1 MNVVDELKKYKELLD
16 SGIITQEE
24 FENKKSEL
32 LSVSSNYSVQPE
44 SNDKPDEGA
53 NPSVAKAKNRKK
65 PLIVGIIVGVVVLA
79 VVLTVVCVHVMK
91 MKKDFKDMYGDF
103 GGERWCTIASDGS
116 YMKIDTNPND
126 VEDYVE
132 YSAWNKIKSVCKELG
147 FSDAV
152 IAKMESTSSLSG
164 RQSESNDKYEVSWTY
179 HPDNGLEV
187 IFSLK

>member
-32 LSVSSNYSVQPE
+32 LSISSNYSDQTD
-44 SNDKPDEGA
+44 SKDTPDEGDST
-53 NPSVAKAKNRKK
+53 SVAKTKNKK
-65 PLIVGIIVGVVVLA
+65 IPLIVGSIIGVVILA
-79 VVLTVVCVHVMK
+79 VVLTVVLVHDT
-91 MKKDFKDMYGDF
+91 KKDVKDMYGDF
-103 GGERWCTIASDGS
+103 RGERWCTIASDGS

-126 VEDYVE
+126 IEDYFE

-147 FSDAV
+147 FSDTV
-152 IAKMESTSSLSG
+152 IAKMESTNSLSG

-187 IFSLK
+187 IFSIK